1 MPSPRRS
8 SLTALGL
15 ILLLLAACQTTTPP
29 EPTPVP
35 PTATATAT
43 ASSTQIPTEAPTQT
57 PYVITATAGKPI
69 DTPVAPRG
77 VFFLSLADDGHDHLF
92 AYSPEGQPMTRL
104 TANPWDDVAPAVS
117 PTGAWLAYAS
127 RKNGYWDLYLL
138 DLVGGGTIR
147 MTDTPEY
154 DGNPSWSPDGAWLVY
169 ESYVDSNLEL
179 FIHSATDPS
188 QIPIRLTT
196 NTWADFSPTWSPL
209 GRQIAFVSN
218 RSGEPEIWIADLNR
232 TGQEMFFNCSRAPA
246 SIEAHPAWSPDGS
259 MLSWSTLNPSS
270 GVINLAVWDARH
282 PELPARQIGAGD
294 RPLWLD
300 NSRLATILSEPYQTY
315 LTGYTLTGTLSL
327 PPILLPSQVN
337 GLSFGTTAVA
347 LPGPFQ
353 AAAQVTPQVLYSIQ
367 PHPQAGVLA
376 GRASLVTLQNVQAAY
391 PQLHESAYD
400 SFVALRDRVAHD
412 TGWNALANLENA
424 FVPLTIPLEPGLGDD
439 WLYTGRAVTLNPA
452 LIQAGWMII
461 VRQGFN
467 QQVYWRIYLR
477 TVAQDGSQGTP
488 LTDFPWDFSARVGDS
503 NSYEN
508 GGKLMTTLPTGYWLD
523 LTSLAAQF
531 GWERLPALANWR
543 TYYSGTRFNELAF
556 TQGLDWVTAM
566 RQLYPL
572 EALLTPTV
580 VIPPT
585 RTFTRTPLYFR
596 SPTPTR
602 TPTLHPTNT
611 P

>member
-1 MPSPRRS
+1 MPSPRHAP
-8 SLTALGL
+8 LTALGS
-15 ILLLLAACQTTTPP
+15 ILLLLAACQRTAPL
-29 EPTPVP
+29 EPTSVP
-35 PTATATAT
+35 ATATAT
-43 ASSTQIPTEAPTQT
+43 ETATSTLTPTEAPTQT
-57 PYVITATAGKPI
+57 PYVITATVGDPI
-69 DTPVAPRG
+69 DTPVSPRG
-77 VFFLSLADDGHDHLF
+77 LIFLSLADGGRYHLF
-92 AYSPEGQPMTRL
+92 AYSPEGQPLIRL
-104 TANPWDDVAPAVS
+104 TANPWDDVTPAVS
-117 PTGAWLAYAS
+117 PSGAWLAYAS

-138 DLVGGGTIR
+138 DLAGGNSIR

-154 DGNPSWSPDGAWLVY
+154 DGEPSWSPDGAWLTY

-179 FIHSATDPS
+179 FIRSVTNPTQA
-188 QIPIRLTT
+188 PIRLTT
-196 NTWADFSPTWSPL
+196 NTRTDLSPAWSPL

-232 TGQEMFFNCSRAPA
+232 TGEEMFFNCSRAPG
-246 SIEAHPAWSPDGS
+246 SIESHPAWSPDGS
-259 MLSWSTLNPSS
+259 MLAWSTLNSSS
-270 GVINLAVWDARH
+270 GIMSLSVWDARH
-282 PELPARQIGAGD
+282 PDLPARQIGAGD

-300 NSRLATILSEPYQTY
+300 NSRLATSLSEPYQTY
-315 LTGYTLTGTLSL
+315 LTGYTLSGTLSI
-327 PPILLPSQVN
+327 PPILLPGQLN
-337 GLSFGTTAVA
+337 GFSFGTTGMA

-353 AAAQVTPQVLYSIQ
+353 AAAQLTPQALYSIRTQ
-367 PHPQAGVLA
+367 PQAGILP
-376 GRASLVTLQNVQAAY
+376 GRASIVTLENVQAAY

-400 SFVALRDRVAHD
+400 SFVALRDRVAQE

-439 WLYTGRAVTLNPA
+439 WLYTGRAFTLNSA
-452 LIQAGWMII
+452 LIQAGWMTI
-461 VRQGFN
+461 VRQGFG
-467 QQVYWRIYLR
+467 QQVFWRIFLR
-477 TVAQDGSQGTP
+477 TVAQDGSQGAP

-503 NSYEN
+503 TSYEN
-508 GGKLMTTLPTGYWLD
+508 GGKLMTTIPTGYWLD
-523 LTSLAAQF
+523 LTSLAAEF

-566 RQLYPL
+566 LQLYPPEVL
-572 EALLTPTV
+572 RTPTV

-585 RTFTRTPLYFR
+585 RTPTRTPLYFR